1 MDRQFGLESEA
12 RLEKYFLDNYGVKR
26 TLDRY
31 NAFDFESDK
40 ILIELKTR
48 RAYHNTYFDTMIS
61 ASKVDKGTIELRNG
75 RKERVL
81 FFFQFTDG
89 LYYYEHKEDIIMRK
103 DYFKGVLY
111 YFIQVEM
118 LKETENCRPCPVSY
132 LRGI

>member
-12 RLEKYFLDNYGVKR
+12 RLEQYFFDNYAVKR

-31 NAFDFESDK
+31 NSFDFENDK

-48 RAYHNTYFDTMIS
+48 RTYHNSYFDTMIS
-61 ASKVDKGTIELRNG
+61 ASKIDKGTIELRNG

-89 LYYYEHKEDIIMRK
+89 LYYYELKEDIILRK

-111 YFIQVEM
+111 YFIPVEM